1 MPLAT
6 GRGRMDRWTRAWRN
20 NSILHS
26 ARFIHT
32 FSCLVAPL
40 GTVHTVRTWQKFD
53 AAIASRFVFP
63 IASSI
68 YC

>member
-20 NSILHS
+20 NSILHG

-40 GTVHTVRTWQKFD
+40 GTVRTYR
-53 AAIASRFVFP
+53 AYMAEI
-63 IASSI
+63 
-68 YC
+68 